1 MRLLKENLLLQFSV
15 VSLVAMVIIAAV
27 FVVLL
32 SNIIKAHALED
43 AVEEA
48 IATSSG
54 RLLKA
59 IKPADLEIPMT
70 GERYNRFHEFVQESI
85 VSGRTARV
93 KLWAKDGTVIYSDD
107 PELVGKRFP
116 DNENLLV
123 ALRGEVAAEVK
134 VPEGAENEQERFLGT
149 LIEVYTPIIFPG
161 TTEPQGAFEIYQ
173 YYQPTARLI
182 ANLQRQVLLSTVVGF
197 SLLYGA
203 LVAIV
208 WRGWRTIVRQRK
220 ERQQAEAEK
229 EKMELQLR
237 ESQKMEALGRLAG
250 GVAHDFNNLL
260 TVIRVGSDML
270 LEALNRDDSKRQ
282 DIEEIIKATER
293 AASLTRQL
301 LTFSRR
307 QVLEPK
313 VLNVNS
319 VISDMDKML
328 LRLIGEDVQLETILE
343 PKLKS
348 IKADRG
354 SIEQV
359 IMNLVVNARDAM
371 PNGGKITIRTE
382 NTILDEKGSAGI
394 AEAKPGEFVCV
405 SITDTG
411 IGMDKETREHI
422 FEPFFT
428 TKAKGE
434 GTGLGLSTVYG
445 IVKQIGGW
453 INVYSE
459 PGQGATFR
467 IYLPTLSDSAEG
479 KSELSKETASSPE
492 LRGNGERL
500 LLVEDDELIRT
511 ATQRLLSETGYT
523 VLSAGSA
530 EEALA
535 IFQREDGDFQLVI
548 CDVVLPD
555 KSGVELA
562 DQLLALQPE
571 LRVILSS
578 GYTDEKLR
586 MSAVEEKGYPFLQKP
601 YSTEKLLR
609 SIKENI
615 GNKGRDAR

>member
-1 MRLLKENLLLQFSV
+1 
-15 VSLVAMVIIAAV
+15 
-27 FVVLL
+27 
-32 SNIIKAHALED
+32 
-43 AVEEA
+43 
-48 IATSSG
+48 
-54 RLLKA
+54 
-59 IKPADLEIPMT
+59 
-70 GERYNRFHEFVQESI
+70 
-85 VSGRTARV
+85 
-93 KLWAKDGTVIYSDD
+93 
-107 PELVGKRFP
+107 
-116 DNENLLV
+116 V